1 MNNMTTTGRFKVE
14 DITFHGARSQSEVAK
29 EILAEKGITNPD
41 RPTPVPT
48 SLTPE
53 QLVKFFKECA
63 LKEPDRFSVY
73 THMIKLVKEYAELK
87 KENRTLKARIAR
99 LEDENVKLKYT
110 NGDTDDTDSVEDHL
124 DENLL

>member
-1 MNNMTTTGRFKVE
+1 MNTTTSSRFPVQ
-14 DITFHGARSQSEVAK
+14 DITFHNARSQSEVAR

-41 RPTPVPT
+41 RPTPVPK

-63 LKEPDRFSVY
+63 TKEPDRVPVY
-73 THMIKLVKEYAELK
+73 NHMVKLVKEYDELK

-99 LEDENVKLKYT
+99 LEDENARLKYT
-110 NGDTDDTDSVEDHL
+110 DGDDDSPASMEYSL
-124 DENLL
+124 E